1 MSTEA
6 PPVSVLIVEDVP
18 DSRKTLSRLLSLDG
32 HEVREAGDGRA
43 GLESLL
49 LQPPDVALVD
59 VGLPG
64 IDGYEVAER
73 LRAKAGERRPYLVA
87 LTGYGQPEDRQRA
100 LASGFD
106 AFMVKPVDPE
116 ALRDM
121 LKTLPAA
128 AQPFAPPP

>member
-1 MSTEA
+1 
-6 PPVSVLIVEDVP
+6 
-18 DSRKTLSRLLSLDG
+18 
-32 HEVREAGDGRA
+32 
-43 GLESLL
+43 
-49 LQPPDVALVD
+49 
-59 VGLPG
+59 
-64 IDGYEVAER
+64 VAER